1 MTPND
6 VLGTRRLT
14 LALPSFLSE
23 VLFPKLAAIAGC
35 PLRAV
40 GLPQAALGRSARAH
54 AIDLAV
60 TIGKLPDLPETWS
73 LEHVGELR
81 HGLFAG
87 AGIAGRL
94 GDRPSVDDIR
104 KQPFVVA
111 TYVAGL
117 ADGVTELVSGDDRC
131 PLARGERLV
140 GHEVE
145 TMRLASRVAAETD
158 HLVYG
163 PTIAVHPL
171 LDAGALV
178 EVSVPGWIQSD
189 PLYLTSDPARVS
201 ATQEEEFAKAIRTIL
216 EGIPR
221 ASGIVP
227 VVGSSRPPRATNAAR

>member
-6 VLGTRRLT
+6 ALGTRRLT
-14 LALPSFLSE
+14 VALPSFLSE
-23 VLFPKLAAIAGC
+23 VLFPKLAAIADC

-40 GLPQAALGRSARAH
+40 GLPQAALGRSARAR
-54 AIDLAV
+54 AIDLALA
-60 TIGKLPDLPETWS
+60 IGQLPDLPETWS
-73 LEHVGELR
+73 LQQVGELR

-87 AGIAGRL
+87 PGTAGRL
-94 GDRPSVDDIR
+94 GGRPSVDDIQQ
-104 KQPFVVA
+104 QPFVVA
-111 TYVAGL
+111 TYVSGL
-117 ADGVTELVSGDDRC
+117 ADAVTEFVAGDDRC
-131 PLARGERLV
+131 PLAREDRLI

-189 PLYLTSDPARVS
+189 PLYLTSDPERVS
-201 ATQEEEFAKAIRTIL
+201 ATQEEGFARAIRTLL

-227 VVGSSRPPRATNAAR
+227 VIGSSRPPQARNAVR